1 MKTTHLVLIAA
12 SAALMACGADSET
25 LPSTTDV
32 ITSDVSPDDVMKDVG
47 IQPEDAEADD
57 AAADDAGADDVQPET
72 GPIGGPLDDV
82 LRMNHLQA
90 LGTHNSYHLKPDN
103 ADMVQQ
109 WNYEHLPLDQQLGDQ
124 GVRQFELDIYYD
136 PDAETAEDELPV
148 VHLPVIDP
156 KSTCPNLS
164 ACVAVLKQWSDENL
178 GHHPILILVE
188 TKFPYDKDDA
198 QMQIDRLDQAISR
211 VWPTDRLV
219 TPAMVMGDSADLKT
233 ALATRGWPTLGETRG
248 RALFVLHESGKFRDD
263 YLARG
268 LDKNVLFSDAYGDTS
283 RPSAAYHSMN
293 NPNDA
298 NIATVVNA
306 GHLVRTRSDSDSENL
321 GFASWEKAIES
332 GAHFISTDYPGIPY
346 GDPYAVNIPGGTP
359 SGCNPLS
366 APDECTSEAIE
377 NLK

>member
-1 MKTTHLVLIAA
+1 MKTTRLVLIAA

-25 LPSTTDV
+25 SSSTTDTV
-32 ITSDVSPDDVMKDVG
+32 AAVDVTEDAG
-47 IQPEDAEADD
+47 TQPEDAGPEDVEADD
-57 AAADDAGADDVQPET
+57 VRPDT

-103 ADMVQQ
+103 ADMVAQ

-136 PDAETAEDELPV
+136 PDAEAVEDELPV

-188 TKFPYDKDDA
+188 TKFAYDEDDA
-198 QMQIDRLDQAISR
+198 QAQIDRLDQAISS
-211 VWPTDRLV
+211 VWPNDRLV
-219 TPAMVMGDSADLKT
+219 TPAMVMGDSPDLKT
-233 ALATRGWPTLGETRG
+233 ALATRGWPTLGELRG

-268 LDKNVLFSDAYGDTS
+268 LDKNVLFSDSYGDTS

-293 NPNDA
+293 SPSDP

-321 GFASWEKAIES
+321 GFASWEKAIAS
-332 GAHFISTDYPGIPY
+332 GAHFISTDYPGTPY